1 MKIIKEVI
9 RDIEHIPKCP
19 RSGEINFYYYIVN
32 PIKQKNMSYI
42 KFYDNGVSI
51 EIGTPVNDKS
61 ILCFDSKV
69 DIDEESL
76 ITVNISKKDVQ
87 ELILFLQNKVEDMT

>member
-1 MKIIKEVI
+1 
-9 RDIEHIPKCP
+9 
-19 RSGEINFYYYIVN
+19 
-32 PIKQKNMSYI
+32 MSYI

-61 ILCFDSKV
+61 ILSFDSKV

-76 ITVNISKKDVQ
+76 ITISKKDVQ